1 MNKREIP
8 CRTIDLIG
16 TVDDKMLYEFA
27 EKMRAIHDYDMELY
41 EYNSRMMP
49 QHRIPYE
56 TIRINLSTPGGSVM
70 AGTAIMGIMDEQVA
84 PIHVHVIGSCMSM
97 GISIL
102 AHAQSRSATKFSS
115 FMIHGMSTGT
125 WGYLDEGVGS
135 LEYYKELE
143 RELNIELTKRTKY
156 SLEELENY
164 SNVAHFFGYQEA
176 LDKGL
181 LTQDVYDN
189 NPKPRFSR
197 EEFEECIMGD
207 LEEGLTIDEIIKEFE
222 KDDILECEWDIVLDI
237 LSEYEEYEVK
247 DNILKGD
254 EDDEVQVGD
263 MEDEGEVESI
273 EDENENED
281 DEESE
286 DAIEIPVVYDVP
298 EDMEMKNTI
307 DVKVFSRILVENFE
321 DLLPYIQGD
330 YTAHE
335 VAVIMTS
342 MIDEL
347 ADVDIEVIVKH
358 LMYLN
363 DCEE

>member
-1 MNKREIP
+1 
-8 CRTIDLIG
+8 
-16 TVDDKMLYEFA
+16 
-27 EKMRAIHDYDMELY
+27 
-41 EYNSRMMP
+41 
-49 QHRIPYE
+49 
-56 TIRINLSTPGGSVM
+56 
-70 AGTAIMGIMDEQVA
+70 
-84 PIHVHVIGSCMSM
+84 
-97 GISIL
+97 
-102 AHAQSRSATKFSS
+102 
-115 FMIHGMSTGT
+115 
-125 WGYLDEGVGS
+125 
-135 LEYYKELE
+135 
-143 RELNIELTKRTKY
+143 
-156 SLEELENY
+156 
-164 SNVAHFFGYQEA
+164 
-176 LDKGL
+176 
-181 LTQDVYDN
+181 
-189 NPKPRFSR
+189 
-197 EEFEECIMGD
+197 MGD

-273 EDENENED
+273 EDENENEE

-335 VAVIMTS
+335 VANIMVA